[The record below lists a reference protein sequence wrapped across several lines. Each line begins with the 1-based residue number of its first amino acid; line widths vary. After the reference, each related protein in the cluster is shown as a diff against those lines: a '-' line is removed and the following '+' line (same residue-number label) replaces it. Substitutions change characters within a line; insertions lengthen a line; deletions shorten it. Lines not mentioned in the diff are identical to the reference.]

1 MSENTASQNHKSIV
15 LRLLVVAVC
24 LYLLVTLG
32 GLYSELGEKR
42 AELEEIKALTNEK
55 QLSIN
60 EINDLLQNGTER
72 EKLERELRNNG
83 YSYPG
88 EITYKGI
95 N

>member
-1 MSENTASQNHKSIV
+1 MSEKTNPQNHKSIV

-24 LYLLVTLG
+24 LYLLVTMG
-32 GLYSELGEKR
+32 GLYTELGEKR

-55 QLSIN
+55 ELSIN
-60 EINDLLQNGTER
+60 EITDLLQNGSER

>member
-1 MSENTASQNHKSIV
+1 MSDKATPENHKSIV

-24 LYLLVTLG
+24 LYLLVSVG
-32 GLYSELGEKR
+32 GLYSELQDRK
-42 AELEEIKALTNEK
+42 AELEGIKALTNEK
-55 QLSIN
+55 QLSID

-72 EKLERELRNNG
+72 EKLEKELRNNG

>member
-1 MSENTASQNHKSIV
+1 MSDKATPENHKSIV

-24 LYLLVTLG
+24 LYLLVSVG
-32 GLYSELGEKR
+32 GLYSELQDRK

-55 QLSIN
+55 QLSID

-72 EKLERELRNNG
+72 EKLEKELRNNG